1 MHSHKNKILRR
12 KEGKAMERKKRFFRK
27 KHSIASSAFSWL
39 LVLAMVISNV
49 STAPELLLTVQAAE
63 TGAEV
68 SDEIPEMN
76 EAGGGETVQTGEN
89 SGADESAQ
97 TGENGGTDGNT
108 GNDGVNEGTTAEEPA
123 ETNEAGTTEE
133 AAGTEETDTAGETVG
148 TEEAVTE
155 EVEETTTAEET
166 TETESVE
173 ETEAVNDVVN
183 DAVSEITIKLH
194 ISKPS
199 SWSAVNVYYWVGEEN
214 APTPWPGQ
222 AVAETDSDGYYLFTA
237 TVDATKKFNY
247 IINDGTNQT
256 GDLSIEAAGF
266 TGKDTYDLWVQF
278 TEYGGKYYVQL
289 SPYKEIQPKGSEVTF
304 SYGNDG
310 AESVYLAGTMNGWSS
325 TADQMEKGEDGL
337 FTITKDLPHGD
348 TQYKYVVKYKDATEV
363 SWIID
368 PFNPQL
374 FIEKDEY
381 GNEKNRN
388 SVIYI
393 PENKEYTYT
402 VHYYNKTK
410 PDLEPGTP
418 DLHVWEL
425 DASSQEAKQ
434 HKFTE
439 KTEIDGISWLTTTF
453 SIACR
458 NIGIIGRPSGDWSDD
473 KDVDQSYRLLN
484 GDSAELWYVH
494 GLGIFD
500 KRPNLGGVEKVT
512 ATLQNSSMDYT
523 QNNVLSLTLNDD
535 KDTKVIIKE
544 AYVDASALGIS
555 DKLVIDPELLEVS
568 LSVTQET
575 ELGEYTLPVTVVDAN
590 NKPVETSV
598 TVNVVAK
605 TETENDF
612 DWDEA
617 VIYFMVTDRFFDGDS
632 TNNNANGEETY
643 KAPSSAT
650 GKERAGLYHGGDFK
664 GVTEK
669 LDYLKDLGVNTI
681 WITPIVENVKGVVV
695 GDGTGDVPYYAGY
708 HGYWASDF
716 TKLNPALG
724 TVEEFQTLINTAHE
738 KGMKIMVDVVV
749 NHAGYGMEDGETFSG
764 MLRDSV
770 VESDYQLGGG
780 QAGLPDFMTEIPEIR
795 DRIIE
800 WQVNWANMGVD
811 YFRVDTVKH
820 VDSTTWMAFK
830 NALTKANPQFK
841 MIGEYFGAG
850 YASENGGTLGSGQM
864 DSLLDFNFND
874 WAKSFVSGSIGSV
887 EAELEKRNGELNNT
901 YLTGQFLS
909 SHDEIGFKQS
919 LNGVAA
925 VTDKEGAALVAA
937 TLQITAKGQ
946 PVIYYGEEIGLTGDN
961 DYPYQ
966 SNRYDFDWT
975 QTEDGANNK
984 TLAHYKTMLGIRNQY
999 SELFARGGRTVVSSS
1014 DAEGYDVIARTYNGE
1029 NVYVGMN
1036 IKSDAK
1042 EIEIPVD
1049 GNGITHYKD
1058 LYGDPEGTTPYEVS
1072 ENNTVTVTIPA
1083 AADGGTVVL
1092 VASAY
1097 EESLVAPELMVAKG
1111 MDEKGK
1117 TSALP
1122 LQLTYIAAD
1131 GKRALVDVAYSMD
1144 AVEGVTLDAENKKI
1158 TVNNAFTGKE
1168 ITLTATAQ
1176 LETGSLSTTF
1186 KVKVVED
1193 KNEITLR
1200 LHYTR
1205 PGNDYE
1211 GWNVWAWR
1219 EGQDGA
1225 SYKFDEDGTNGD
1237 KIVTFTLEGRKDSI
1251 LNYIIRRST
1260 TAQEWAEKDIDADR
1274 FVDLSDV
1281 FSGTVDYWVDS
1292 GVFAGR
1298 RVLGDDVLLGAKV
1311 RSAAYNRKNNTV
1323 KVVTGMPIV
1332 GKLDDAFTL
1341 KCSDGTTIP
1350 VTKVTVSKTEYTLS
1364 LGKELSSM
1372 EAMAKEYT
1380 LVFDG
1385 YDYKVAMPSIYSS
1398 EEFENQFTYE
1408 GDDLGA
1414 VWTKEKTTFKVWAP
1428 TADKV
1433 EVCLYESGEVKEEA
1447 ANQQESTIKTLPMT
1461 KGEKGVWSAEEA
1473 GDLNGTYYTYKVTV
1487 DGKTVEAC
1495 DPYARTTGVNG
1506 NRAMVI
1512 DLAST
1517 NPEGWADD
1525 IGPNQGMSYTDSV
1538 IYELHVRDFSI
1549 DENSGISAANKGKFL
1564 GLTEK
1569 GTTNK
1574 NGQPTGLDYLTD
1586 LGITHIHL
1594 LPSYDYATVDET
1606 KLDTPQYNWG
1616 YDPKNY
1622 NVPEGSYSTDPYN
1635 GSVRV
1640 AEMKQMVK
1648 TLHDNNINVIMDVVY
1663 NHVYNAD
1670 EFCFNQ
1676 LVPKYFSRTNA
1687 DGSYSGGS
1695 GCGNDTASERSMV
1708 KKYIV
1713 DSVNYWADEY
1723 HIDGF
1728 RFDLVG
1734 LLDTETINE
1743 VVNTVHQKH
1752 PDVVFYG
1759 EGWTMT
1765 TAVTKDGYTMAT
1777 QANSTKTPGFAYFSD
1792 TIRDAIKGDNFQ
1804 AANTGFV
1811 SGKTGIE
1818 ETIAACFMAATAWCK
1833 SPTQTVNYA
1842 SCHDN
1847 YTLWDKLQE
1856 SRKDLLTAN
1865 KADLVKMNNLAA
1877 AIYMMS
1883 EGIPLI
1889 HAGEEI
1895 LRTKVDEDGELIH
1908 NSYNSSDFVNSIKWA
1923 DLDKAEYRAVR
1934 DYYKGLIAFRKNHA
1948 ALRLTTAADVSANV
1962 KYHWITN
1969 EVLMFV
1975 INGKESIQ
1983 GEVSDGIIV
1992 IFNANTTSKTVDLTN
2007 SSYGVA
2013 QGTWNVCVN
2022 DQKAGIETISTITD
2036 GQVTVAPISA
2046 MVLVKGETKDDDSVY
2061 DKNELLQRK
2070 LQALKNLIAEYEN
2083 LEQGNYTAES
2093 FDAFKTAL
2101 EEAKKTAAASDA
2113 TMDQIDLAKDNLQA
2127 AIDGLK
2133 LQSGTEPADK
2143 TALETLIKNCQKITE
2158 QGNYTDESWAAFKDA
2173 LEEAERVLADQSAT
2187 QTAIE
2192 KAVSDLQSAYDG
2204 LVTYRE
2210 GLWTSFTENS
2220 GLTLGEDGKY
2230 HIAYTGKAI
2239 KPAIHV
2245 YDGRTLLKEKTDY
2258 TLSYKK
2264 NTDAGEA
2271 LITVKG
2277 KGNYSEYLEVNFT
2290 IDRVDIGSL
2299 EIADLYTAI
2308 AATNTKQI
2316 ALKPVV
2322 KYNGKALK
2330 LNKDYTVAYAN
2341 PETDGKTPGVYT
2353 VKIEAGKDI
2362 TKNKNFTGAKDI
2374 KMTLVDKATVKLMSK
2389 ASIKKIPAQS
2399 YEWDD
2404 NLKHGKVQ
2412 TPEVI
2417 VKHGKDTLVQKDTA
2431 DPEKEWDYEVI
2442 YDTVHTE
2449 AGETATVTVRGN
2461 GKTYVGEKTTTFKIT
2476 GTALKA
2482 NKVSL
2487 KDVPK
2492 QGYVY
2497 SGMAYEP
2504 EVNVDIEKKAYE
2516 QYSVEYQKNT
2526 DAGTAT
2532 VLVKGKNGYTG
2543 TVKKTFKITP
2553 YDIQKNEGGN
2563 FAFGE
2568 NNAITEKIPY
2578 AKGGSKLTDA
2588 QINARFTYTEEETQY
2603 TLTFVQGKDYT
2614 VSYKNNKK
2622 ISTDTAKA
2630 EVTIKGKGN
2639 FKGTISKVPFE
2650 VVQQDLSVLAGNATA
2665 GDIMVKN
2672 AAKYN
2677 KVMPVIKD
2685 LDGKALKNKT
2695 DYTIDKETAY
2705 TYVSEDP
2712 NVDGTAVTT
2721 PPAEGSVI
2729 KVTAKATDKN
2739 YKGEVS
2745 ATFRVIANDKNMSS
2759 LKVTVAEQQYTGK
2772 EVELGVEDFTF
2783 KQKVGGKWVDL
2794 PLTQNDFE
2802 IVSYSNNIKKGTA
2815 KVTIHGLSE
2824 YGGTKTVTFKIKARP
2839 MK

>member
-1 MHSHKNKILRR
+1 
-12 KEGKAMERKKRFFRK
+12 MERKKRFFRK
-27 KHSIASSAFSWL
+27 KRGIAGSAFSWL
-39 LVLAMVISNV
+39 LVFAMVISNV
-49 STAPELLLTVQAAE
+49 SVSPGLFMTVQAAE
-63 TGAEV
+63 SEAETGNTGEAHEIDGAGEDAQTPEGGGA
-68 SDEIPEMN
+68 DEDVQPVETAGAGETE
-76 EAGGGETVQTGEN
+76 EAGGSTG
-89 SGADESAQ
+89 
-97 TGENGGTDGNT
+97 DG
-108 GNDGVNEGTTAEEPA
+108 
-123 ETNEAGTTEE
+123 
-133 AAGTEETDTAGETVG
+133 AAGTEEAGTPETSKTQEADTAEETGG
-148 TEEAVTE
+148 TEETLTE
-155 EVEETTTAEET
+155 EVEETATDEET
-166 TETESVE
+166 IETETVGEVETGGGIVNDGTLNENVTIKIHFKDTFDWGTQLHLHHWVEGTDNSGTTWPGESV
-173 ETEAVNDVVN
+173 TQKD
-183 DAVSEITIKLH
+183 
-194 ISKPS
+194 
-199 SWSAVNVYYWVGEEN
+199 EN
-214 APTPWPGQ
+214 
-222 AVAETDSDGYYLFTA
+222 GYYLCNIE
-237 TVDATKKFNY
+237 KKRTDLEKEGAFFGFIFNNKANNSDSTSPQAENAS
-247 IINDGTNQT
+247 IPGTF
-256 GDLSIEAAGF
+256 LSQL
-266 TGKDTYDLWVQF
+266 DTYEIWVQL
-278 TEYGGKYYVQL
+278 TEYGGKYYSQI
-289 SPYKEIQPKGSEVTF
+289 SPYEAIQVDGSNVTF
-304 SYGNDG
+304 SYGNNG
-310 AESVYLAGTMNGWSS
+310 VESVYLAEEMNGWNP
-325 TADQMEKGEDGL
+325 TADKMVKGENGL
-337 FTITKDLPHGD
+337 FTITKELPHGD
-348 TQYKYVVKYKDATEV
+348 TQYKFVVTYPSADST
-363 SWIID
+363 WITD
-368 PFNPQL
+368 PFNPQV
-374 FIEKDEY
+374 FIEKDVN

-388 SVIYI
+388 SVIYV
-393 PENKEYTYT
+393 PEDKEYTYT
-402 VHYYNKTK
+402 VHYYNKDV
-410 PDLEPGTP
+410 PDLEVGKP

-425 DASSQEAKQ
+425 DAPSQEAKQ

-439 KTEIDGISWLTTTF
+439 KTEIDGIPWLTTTF
-453 SIACR
+453 SIGCR
-458 NIGIIGRPSGDWSDD
+458 NIGIIGRPSGSWDDD
-473 KDVDQSYRLLN
+473 KDADQSYRLLN
-484 GDSAELWYVH
+484 GESAELWYVH
-494 GLGIFD
+494 GLGVFD
-500 KRPNLGGVEKVT
+500 KKPNLNSVEKVT
-512 ATLQNSSMDYT
+512 ASLQNSSMDYT
-523 QNNVLSLTLNDD
+523 QNNVLSLTLNDGE
-535 KDTKVIIKE
+535 KVIIRE

-575 ELGEYTLPVTVVDAN
+575 EPGEYTLPVTVVDAN
-590 NKPVETSV
+590 NNPVETSV

-632 TNNNANGEETY
+632 SNNGANGAETY
-643 KAPSSAT
+643 KESPT
-650 GKERAGLYHGGDFK
+650 GKESDGLYHGGDFK

-669 LDYLKDLGVNTI
+669 LDYLKKLGVNTI
-681 WITPIVENVKGVVV
+681 WITPIVENIKGVTV

-724 TVEEFQTLINTAHE
+724 TEAEFQALIDAAHE

-749 NHAGYGMEDGETFSG
+749 NHAGYGMEESETFKG
-764 MLRDSV
+764 MLRTDV
-770 VESDYQLGGG
+770 VESDPVLGGG
-780 QAGLPDFMTEIPEIR
+780 GQSGLPDFLTENPEVR
-795 DRIIE
+795 DKIIA
-800 WQVNWANMGVD
+800 WQVNWAKKGVD

-830 NALTKANPQFK
+830 NELTKANPQFK
-841 MIGEYFGAG
+841 MIGEYYDAG
-850 YASENGGTLGSGQM
+850 YASNNGGTLGSGQM

-874 WAKSFVSGSIGSV
+874 WAKSFVSGQIGSV
-887 EAELEKRNGELNNT
+887 EVDLAKRNGALNNT

-919 LNGVAA
+919 LNGVTA

-946 PVIYYGEEIGLTGDN
+946 PVIYYGEEIGQTGESN
-961 DYPYQ
+961 YPYY

-975 QTEDGANNK
+975 QTEDSANNK

-1014 DAEGYDVIARTYNGE
+1014 DTEGYDVIARTYNGE

-1036 IKSDAK
+1036 IKSTAK
-1042 EIEIPVD
+1042 QIEIPVD

-1058 LYGDPEGTTPYEVS
+1058 LYSDPEGNTSFEVS

-1083 AADGGTVVL
+1083 ASDGGTVVL

-1097 EESLVAPELMVAKG
+1097 EETLVAPELTIAKG

-1122 LQLTYIAAD
+1122 LQLTYIASD
-1131 GKRALVDVAYSMD
+1131 GKRSSVDVSYSMD
-1144 AVEGVTLDAENKKI
+1144 TVEGVTLDTENKKI

-1168 ITLTATAQ
+1168 ITLTATAS
-1176 LETGSLSTTF
+1176 LAGDGSISKTF
-1186 KVKVVED
+1186 TVKVVED

-1205 PGNDYE
+1205 AKKDYE
-1211 GWNVWAWR
+1211 GWNVWAWW
-1219 EGQDGA
+1219 EGQNGA
-1225 SYKFDEDGTNGD
+1225 GYKFDEDGTQGD

-1260 TAQEWAEKDIDADR
+1260 AAQEWAEKDIDADR

-1281 FSGTVDYWVDS
+1281 LSGTVDYWVDS

-1311 RSAAYNRKNNTV
+1311 RSAVYNRKDNTV
-1323 KVVTGMPIV
+1323 KVSMGMSIV
-1332 GKLDDAFTL
+1332 GKLEDAFVL
-1341 KCSDGTTIP
+1341 KCSDGTTVPI
-1350 VTKVTVSKTEYTLS
+1350 TKVTVSKTEYTLS
-1364 LGKELSSM
+1364 LGKELSSL

-1380 LVFDG
+1380 LVYDG
-1385 YDYKVAMPSIYSS
+1385 YDYKVAMPSVYSS
-1398 EEFENQFTYE
+1398 DEFEDKYTYD

-1428 TADKV
+1428 TADQV
-1433 EVCLYESGEVKEEA
+1433 EVCLYESGEVKEEGKEEGKA
-1447 ANQQESTIKTLPMT
+1447 AETESPIKTLPMT
-1461 KGEKGVWSAEEA
+1461 KGDKGVWSVEEA
-1473 GDLNGTYYTYKVTV
+1473 GDLNGTYYTYKVTI
-1487 DGKTVEAC
+1487 DGETVEAC

-1517 NPEGWADD
+1517 NPAGWADD

-1648 TLHDNNINVIMDVVY
+1648 ALHDNNINVIMDVVY

-1676 LVPKYFSRTNA
+1676 LVPQYFSRTNA
-1687 DGSYSGGS
+1687 DGSYSNGS

-1759 EGWTMT
+1759 EGWTMK

-1777 QANSTKTPGFAYFSD
+1777 QVNSAKTPGFAYFSD
-1792 TIRDAIKGDNFQ
+1792 TIRDAIKGDNFN

-1811 SGKTGIE
+1811 SGKTGVE
-1818 ETIAACFMAATAWCK
+1818 ATIAACFIAAPSWCK
-1833 SPTQTVNYA
+1833 SPSQTVNYA

-1847 YTLWDKLQE
+1847 YTLWDKLQA
-1856 SRKDLLTAN
+1856 SRKDLLTDN

-1895 LRTKVDEDGELIH
+1895 LRTKVDEEGELIH

-1934 DYYKGLIAFRKNHA
+1934 DYYKGLIEFRKNHA
-1948 ALRLTTAADVSANV
+1948 ALRLTTAADVTANV
-1962 KYHWITN
+1962 KYYRIAN
-1969 EVLMFV
+1969 NVLMFV
-1975 INGKESIQ
+1975 IGGKESVQ
-1983 GEVSDGIIV
+1983 NEVSDGIIV
-1992 IFNANTTSKTVDLTN
+1992 IFNANTVSKTVDLTN
-2007 SSYGVA
+2007 STYGIP
-2013 QGTWNVCVN
+2013 QGTWNVCID
-2022 DQKAGIETISTITD
+2022 DQKAGIETLRSITD
-2036 GQVTVAPISA
+2036 GQAEVAPISA
-2046 MVLVKGETKDDDSVY
+2046 MVLVKGETKDNDSVY

-2070 LQALKNLIAEYEN
+2070 LQALKDLIAKYEG
-2083 LEQGNYTAES
+2083 LEQGSYTEES
-2093 FDAFKTAL
+2093 FTVFKAAL
-2101 EEAKKTAAASDA
+2101 DEAKKTAAAADA
-2113 TMDQIDLAKDNLQA
+2113 TVEQIDLARGNLQEA
-2127 AIDGLK
+2127 VDGLK
-2133 LQSGTEPADK
+2133 LQGGVEPVDK
-2143 TALETLIKNCQKITE
+2143 AALEALVKTCQKITE
-2158 QGNYTDESWAAFKDA
+2158 QGNYTDESWAAFRDA
-2173 LEEAERVLADQSAT
+2173 LAEAERVLADQSAT
-2187 QTAIE
+2187 QAEIG
-2192 KAVSDLQSAYDG
+2192 KAAEDLQSAYDG
-2204 LVTYRE
+2204 LVQYRD

-2230 HIAYTGKAI
+2230 HIPYTGKAI
-2239 KPAIHV
+2239 KPAMRV

-2290 IDRVDIGSL
+2290 IDRINIGSL
-2299 EIADLYTAI
+2299 EIADLYTAV

-2330 LNKDYTVAYAN
+2330 LNKDYTAAYAN
-2341 PETDGKTPGVYT
+2341 PATDGKTPGVYT
-2353 VKIEAGKDI
+2353 VKIKAGEDL
-2362 TKNKNFTGAKDI
+2362 TKNKNFTGEKEI

-2389 ASIKKIPAQS
+2389 ASIKKIPAQK

-2404 NLKHGKVQ
+2404 TLKHGKVQ
-2412 TPEVI
+2412 MPEVT
-2417 VKHGKDTLVQKDTA
+2417 VKHGKDTLVQKDAA
-2431 DPEKEWDYEVI
+2431 DPTKEWDYEVI

-2461 GKTYVGEKTTTFKIT
+2461 GTTYVGEKTTTFKIT

-2497 SGMAYEP
+2497 SGTAYEP
-2504 EVNVDIEKKAYE
+2504 EVVVDIEQKAYE
-2516 QYSVEYQKNT
+2516 QYSVDYQKNR

-2553 YDIQKNEGGN
+2553 YDIKSNEGGN

-2568 NNAITEKIPY
+2568 NNVITEKIPY
-2578 AKGGSKLTDA
+2578 AKGGSKLTDG
-2588 QINARFTYTEEETQY
+2588 QIGARFTYTQGEIQHTILFE
-2603 TLTFVQGKDYT
+2603 QGKDYT

-2622 ISTDTAKA
+2622 VSTDAAKA
-2630 EVTIKGKGN
+2630 EITIKGKGN
-2639 FKGTISKVPFE
+2639 FKGTISKIPFE
-2650 VVQQDLSVLAGNATA
+2650 VVQQDLSVLEDNVTA
-2665 GDIMVKN
+2665 GDIVVKN
-2672 AAKYN
+2672 ADKYN
-2677 KVMPVIKD
+2677 KVMPTIKD

-2712 NVDGTAVTT
+2712 AVNGTTVTA
-2721 PPAEGSVI
+2721 PPAVGSVI

-2745 ATFRVIANDKNMSS
+2745 ATFRVIADDKNISS
-2759 LKVTVAEQQYTGK
+2759 LKITVGEQQYTGDPVILK
-2772 EVELGVEDFTF
+2772 ESDFTF
-2783 KQKVGGKWVDL
+2783 QQKVGGRWTPVEMTGK
-2794 PLTQNDFE
+2794 DFE
-2802 IVSYSNNIKKGTA
+2802 IISYSNNTKKGTA
-2815 KVTIHGLSE
+2815 KVTIHGLGE